1 MNGSIF
7 QGVELVFRKELT
19 LGLRFKAA
27 WAAMFLF
34 ALTTLSCISLAM
46 QGSVLEPRLLAA
58 LFWVVL
64 FFSSLAG
71 ADRVFGDEDMAG
83 TLLVL
88 KVYGPSQAI
97 LLGKMLYTAFILL
110 ILAVFITPLFLIFMN
125 GSAALPGLLLGTL
138 LGGIGFVR
146 IFIWQHLGLYDYGEY
161 WFWVGLS
168 VSVSLVF
175 IVLWGTLSG
184 SMIPFLL
191 KRAGLDPATASAPFV
206 ATLVDVTGLIIYFT
220 VAALLLGGKLL

>member
-34 ALTTLSCISLAM
+34 ALTTLSCISLAL

-58 LFWVVL
+58 LFWVIL

-125 GSAALPGLLLGTL
+125 GSAALLGLLLGTL
-138 LGGIGFVR
+138 AAGIWGIAAAGTLIASLLVGASVHSGLFSILMLPV
-146 IFIWQHLGLYDYGEY
+146 ILPVFIPALALTAAAFGDGTASLSYLVSMILYDLILT
-161 WFWVGLS
+161 VGA
-168 VSVSLVF
+168 SLLF
-175 IVLWGTLSG
+175 DYLWYE
-184 SMIPFLL
+184 
-191 KRAGLDPATASAPFV
+191 D
-206 ATLVDVTGLIIYFT
+206 
-220 VAALLLGGKLL
+220 

>member
-46 QGSVLEPRLLAA
+46 QPRLLAA

-138 LGGIGFVR
+138 AAGIWGIAAAGTLIASLLVGASVHSGLFSILMLPV
-146 IFIWQHLGLYDYGEY
+146 ILPVFIPAIALTAAAFGDGTASLSYLVSMILYDLILT
-161 WFWVGLS
+161 VGA
-168 VSVSLVF
+168 SLLF
-175 IVLWGTLSG
+175 DYLWYE
-184 SMIPFLL
+184 
-191 KRAGLDPATASAPFV
+191 D
-206 ATLVDVTGLIIYFT
+206 
-220 VAALLLGGKLL
+220 

>member
-1 MNGSIF
+1 MNGFIF

-34 ALTTLSCISLAM
+34 ALTTLSCISLSL
-46 QGSVLEPRLLAA
+46 QGSALEPRLLAA
-58 LFWVVL
+58 LFWVIL

-138 LGGIGFVR
+138 AAGIWGIAAAGTLIASLLVGASVHSGLFSILMLPV
-146 IFIWQHLGLYDYGEY
+146 ILPVFIPAIALTAAAFGDGTASLSYLVSMILYDLILT
-161 WFWVGLS
+161 VGA
-168 VSVSLVF
+168 SLLF
-175 IVLWGTLSG
+175 DYLWYE
-184 SMIPFLL
+184 
-191 KRAGLDPATASAPFV
+191 D
-206 ATLVDVTGLIIYFT
+206 
-220 VAALLLGGKLL
+220 

>member
-34 ALTTLSCISLAM
+34 ALTTLSCISLAL
-46 QGSVLEPRLLAA
+46 QGSTLEPRLLAA
-58 LFWVVL
+58 LFWVIL

-138 LGGIGFVR
+138 AAGIWGIAAAGTLIASLLVGASVHSGLFSILMLPV
-146 IFIWQHLGLYDYGEY
+146 ILPVFIPAIALTAAAFGDGTASLSYLVSMILYDLILT
-161 WFWVGLS
+161 VGA
-168 VSVSLVF
+168 SLLF
-175 IVLWGTLSG
+175 DYLWYE
-184 SMIPFLL
+184 
-191 KRAGLDPATASAPFV
+191 D
-206 ATLVDVTGLIIYFT
+206 
-220 VAALLLGGKLL
+220 

>member
-34 ALTTLSCISLAM
+34 ALTTLSCISLAL
-46 QGSVLEPRLLAA
+46 QGSALEPRLLAA
-58 LFWVVL
+58 LFWVIL

-138 LGGIGFVR
+138 AAGIWGIAAAGTLIASLLVGASVHSGLFSILMLPVILPVFIPAIALTAAAFGGGTASLSYLVSMI
-146 IFIWQHLGLYDYGEY
+146 LYDLILT
-161 WFWVGLS
+161 VGA
-168 VSVSLVF
+168 SLLF
-175 IVLWGTLSG
+175 DYLWYE
-184 SMIPFLL
+184 
-191 KRAGLDPATASAPFV
+191 D
-206 ATLVDVTGLIIYFT
+206 
-220 VAALLLGGKLL
+220 

>member
-34 ALTTLSCISLAM
+34 ALTTLSCISLAL
-46 QGSVLEPRLLAA
+46 QGSALEPRLLAA

-138 LGGIGFVR
+138 AAGIWGIAAAGTLIASLLVGASVHSGLFSILMLPV
-146 IFIWQHLGLYDYGEY
+146 ILPVFIPAIALTAAAFGDGTASLSYLVSMILYDLILT
-161 WFWVGLS
+161 VGA
-168 VSVSLVF
+168 SLLF
-175 IVLWGTLSG
+175 DYLWYE
-184 SMIPFLL
+184 
-191 KRAGLDPATASAPFV
+191 D
-206 ATLVDVTGLIIYFT
+206 
-220 VAALLLGGKLL
+220 

>member
-34 ALTTLSCISLAM
+34 ALTTLSCISLSL
-46 QGSVLEPRLLAA
+46 QGSALEPRLLAA
-58 LFWVVL
+58 LFWVIL

-138 LGGIGFVR
+138 AAGIWGIAAAGTLIASLLVGASVHSGLFSILMLPV
-146 IFIWQHLGLYDYGEY
+146 ILPVFIPAIALTAAAFGDGTASLSYLVSMILYDLILT
-161 WFWVGLS
+161 VGA
-168 VSVSLVF
+168 SLLF
-175 IVLWGTLSG
+175 DYLWYE
-184 SMIPFLL
+184 
-191 KRAGLDPATASAPFV
+191 D
-206 ATLVDVTGLIIYFT
+206 
-220 VAALLLGGKLL
+220 

>member
-46 QGSVLEPRLLAA
+46 QSSALEPRLLAA

-138 LGGIGFVR
+138 AAGIWGIAAAGTLIASLLVGASVHSGLFSILMLPV
-146 IFIWQHLGLYDYGEY
+146 ILPVFIPAIALTAAAFGDGTASLSYLVSMILYDLILT
-161 WFWVGLS
+161 VGA
-168 VSVSLVF
+168 SLLF
-175 IVLWGTLSG
+175 DYLWYE
-184 SMIPFLL
+184 
-191 KRAGLDPATASAPFV
+191 D
-206 ATLVDVTGLIIYFT
+206 
-220 VAALLLGGKLL
+220 

>member
-1 MNGSIF
+1 MNESIF

-34 ALTTLSCISLAM
+34 ALTTLSCISLAL
-46 QGSVLEPRLLAA
+46 QGSALEPRLLAA
-58 LFWVVL
+58 LFWVIL

-97 LLGKMLYTAFILL
+97 LFGKMLYTAFILL

-138 LGGIGFVR
+138 AAGIWGIAAAGTLIASLLVGASVHSGLFSILMLPV
-146 IFIWQHLGLYDYGEY
+146 ILPVFIPAIALTAAAFGDGTASLSYLVSMILYDLILT
-161 WFWVGLS
+161 VGA
-168 VSVSLVF
+168 SLLF
-175 IVLWGTLSG
+175 DYLWYE
-184 SMIPFLL
+184 
-191 KRAGLDPATASAPFV
+191 D
-206 ATLVDVTGLIIYFT
+206 
-220 VAALLLGGKLL
+220 

>member
-1 MNGSIF
+1 MNESIF

-34 ALTTLSCISLAM
+34 ALTTLSCISLAL
-46 QGSVLEPRLLAA
+46 QGSALEPRLLAA
-58 LFWVVL
+58 LFWVIL

-138 LGGIGFVR
+138 AAGIWGIAAAGTLIASLLVGASVHSGLFSILMLPV
-146 IFIWQHLGLYDYGEY
+146 ILPVFIPAIALTAAAFGDGTASLSYLVSMILYDLILT
-161 WFWVGLS
+161 VGA
-168 VSVSLVF
+168 SLLF
-175 IVLWGTLSG
+175 DYLWYE
-184 SMIPFLL
+184 
-191 KRAGLDPATASAPFV
+191 D
-206 ATLVDVTGLIIYFT
+206 
-220 VAALLLGGKLL
+220 

>member
-34 ALTTLSCISLAM
+34 ALTTLSCISLAL
-46 QGSVLEPRLLAA
+46 QGSALEPRLLAA
-58 LFWVVL
+58 LFWVIL

-138 LGGIGFVR
+138 AAGIWGIAAAGTLIASLLVGASVHSGLFSILMLPV
-146 IFIWQHLGLYDYGEY
+146 ILPVFIPAIALMAAAFGDGTASLSYLVSMILYDLILT
-161 WFWVGLS
+161 VGA
-168 VSVSLVF
+168 SLLF
-175 IVLWGTLSG
+175 DYLWYE
-184 SMIPFLL
+184 
-191 KRAGLDPATASAPFV
+191 D
-206 ATLVDVTGLIIYFT
+206 
-220 VAALLLGGKLL
+220 

>member
-34 ALTTLSCISLAM
+34 ALTTLSCISLAL
-46 QGSVLEPRLLAA
+46 QGSALEPRLLAA
-58 LFWVVL
+58 LFWVIL

-125 GSAALPGLLLGTL
+125 GSATLPGLLLGTL
-138 LGGIGFVR
+138 AAGIWGIAAAGTLIASLLVGASVHSGLFSILMLPV
-146 IFIWQHLGLYDYGEY
+146 ILPVFIPAIALTAAAFGDGTASLSYLVSMILYDLILT
-161 WFWVGLS
+161 VGA
-168 VSVSLVF
+168 SLLF
-175 IVLWGTLSG
+175 DYLWYE
-184 SMIPFLL
+184 
-191 KRAGLDPATASAPFV
+191 D
-206 ATLVDVTGLIIYFT
+206 
-220 VAALLLGGKLL
+220 

>member
-138 LGGIGFVR
+138 AAGIWGIAAAGTLIASLLVGASVHSGLFSILMLPV
-146 IFIWQHLGLYDYGEY
+146 ILPVFIPAIALTAAAFGDGTASLSYLVSMILYDLILT
-161 WFWVGLS
+161 VGA
-168 VSVSLVF
+168 SLLF
-175 IVLWGTLSG
+175 DYLWYE
-184 SMIPFLL
+184 
-191 KRAGLDPATASAPFV
+191 D
-206 ATLVDVTGLIIYFT
+206 
-220 VAALLLGGKLL
+220 

>member
-27 WAAMFLF
+27 WAAAMFLF
-34 ALTTLSCISLAM
+34 ALTTLSCISLAL
-46 QGSVLEPRLLAA
+46 QGSALEPRLLAA
-58 LFWVVL
+58 LFWVIL

-138 LGGIGFVR
+138 AAGIWGIAAAGTLIASLLVGASVHSGLFSILMLPV
-146 IFIWQHLGLYDYGEY
+146 ILPVFIPAIALTAAAFGDGTASLSYLVSMILYDLILT
-161 WFWVGLS
+161 VGA
-168 VSVSLVF
+168 SLLF
-175 IVLWGTLSG
+175 DYLWYE
-184 SMIPFLL
+184 
-191 KRAGLDPATASAPFV
+191 D
-206 ATLVDVTGLIIYFT
+206 
-220 VAALLLGGKLL
+220 

>member
-34 ALTTLSCISLAM
+34 ALTTLSCISLAL

-58 LFWVVL
+58 LFWVIL

-125 GSAALPGLLLGTL
+125 GSAALLGLLLGTL
-138 LGGIGFVR
+138 AAGIWGIAAAGTLIASLLVGASVHSGLFSILMLPV
-146 IFIWQHLGLYDYGEY
+146 ILPVFIPAIALTAAAFGDGTASLSYLVSMILYDLILT
-161 WFWVGLS
+161 VGA
-168 VSVSLVF
+168 SLLF
-175 IVLWGTLSG
+175 DYLWYE
-184 SMIPFLL
+184 
-191 KRAGLDPATASAPFV
+191 D
-206 ATLVDVTGLIIYFT
+206 
-220 VAALLLGGKLL
+220 

>member
-46 QGSVLEPRLLAA
+46 QGGALEPRLLAA

-138 LGGIGFVR
+138 AAGIWGIAAAGTLIASLLVGASVHSGLFSILMLPV
-146 IFIWQHLGLYDYGEY
+146 ILPVFIPAIALTAAAFGDGTASLSYLVSMILYDLILT
-161 WFWVGLS
+161 VGA
-168 VSVSLVF
+168 SLLF
-175 IVLWGTLSG
+175 DYLWYE
-184 SMIPFLL
+184 
-191 KRAGLDPATASAPFV
+191 D
-206 ATLVDVTGLIIYFT
+206 
-220 VAALLLGGKLL
+220 

>member
-7 QGVELVFRKELT
+7 QGVELVFQKELT

-34 ALTTLSCISLAM
+34 ALTTLSCISLSL
-46 QGSVLEPRLLAA
+46 QGSALEPRLLAA
-58 LFWVVL
+58 LFWVIL

-138 LGGIGFVR
+138 AAGIWGIAAAGTLIASLLVGASVHSGLFSILMLPV
-146 IFIWQHLGLYDYGEY
+146 ILPVFIPAIALTAAAFGDGTASLSYLVSMILYDLILT
-161 WFWVGLS
+161 VGA
-168 VSVSLVF
+168 SLLF
-175 IVLWGTLSG
+175 DYLWYE
-184 SMIPFLL
+184 
-191 KRAGLDPATASAPFV
+191 D
-206 ATLVDVTGLIIYFT
+206 
-220 VAALLLGGKLL
+220 

>member
-1 MNGSIF
+1 MTGSIF
-7 QGVELVFRKELT
+7 RGIELVFRKELT

-34 ALTTLSCISLAM
+34 ALTTLSCISLAL
-46 QGSVLEPRLLAA
+46 QGSMLEPRLLAA
-58 LFWVVL
+58 LFWVIL

-88 KVYGPSQAI
+88 RIYGPSQAV

-125 GSAALPGLLLGTL
+125 GSVALPLLLLGTL
-138 LGGIGFVR
+138 AAGIWGIAAAGTLIASLLVGASVHSGLFSILMLPVILPVFIPAIALTATALGDGGSSSSYLVSM
-146 IFIWQHLGLYDYGEY
+146 LLYDFILTIGA
-161 WFWVGLS
+161 
-168 VSVSLVF
+168 SLLF
-175 IVLWGTLSG
+175 DYLWYE
-184 SMIPFLL
+184 
-191 KRAGLDPATASAPFV
+191 D
-206 ATLVDVTGLIIYFT
+206 
-220 VAALLLGGKLL
+220 

>member
-34 ALTTLSCISLAM
+34 ALTTLSCISLAL
-46 QGSVLEPRLLAA
+46 QGSALEPRLLAA
-58 LFWVVL
+58 LFWVIL

-97 LLGKMLYTAFILL
+97 LFGKMLYTAFILL

-138 LGGIGFVR
+138 AAGIWGIAAAGTLIASLLVGASVHSGLFSILMLPV
-146 IFIWQHLGLYDYGEY
+146 ILPVFIPAIALTAAAFGDGTASLSYLVSMILYDLILT
-161 WFWVGLS
+161 VGA
-168 VSVSLVF
+168 SLLF
-175 IVLWGTLSG
+175 DYLWYE
-184 SMIPFLL
+184 
-191 KRAGLDPATASAPFV
+191 D
-206 ATLVDVTGLIIYFT
+206 
-220 VAALLLGGKLL
+220 

>member
-46 QGSVLEPRLLAA
+46 QGSALEPRLLAA

-138 LGGIGFVR
+138 AAGIWGIAAAGTLIASLLVGASVHSGLFSILMLPV
-146 IFIWQHLGLYDYGEY
+146 ILPVFIPAIALTAAAFGDGTASLSYLVSMILYDLILT
-161 WFWVGLS
+161 VGA
-168 VSVSLVF
+168 SLLF
-175 IVLWGTLSG
+175 DYLWYE
-184 SMIPFLL
+184 
-191 KRAGLDPATASAPFV
+191 D
-206 ATLVDVTGLIIYFT
+206 
-220 VAALLLGGKLL
+220 

>member
-34 ALTTLSCISLAM
+34 ALTTLSCISLSL
-46 QGSVLEPRLLAA
+46 QGSALEPRLLAA
-58 LFWVVL
+58 LFWVIL

-71 ADRVFGDEDMAG
+71 ADRGFGDEDMAG

-138 LGGIGFVR
+138 AAGIWGIAAAGTLIASLLVGASVHSGLFSILMLPV
-146 IFIWQHLGLYDYGEY
+146 ILPVFIPAIALTTAAFGDGTASLSYLVSMILYDLILT
-161 WFWVGLS
+161 VGA
-168 VSVSLVF
+168 SLLF
-175 IVLWGTLSG
+175 DYLWYE
-184 SMIPFLL
+184 
-191 KRAGLDPATASAPFV
+191 D
-206 ATLVDVTGLIIYFT
+206 
-220 VAALLLGGKLL
+220 

>member
-34 ALTTLSCISLAM
+34 ALTTLSCISLAL
-46 QGSVLEPRLLAA
+46 QGSALEPRLLAA
-58 LFWVVL
+58 LFWVIL

-138 LGGIGFVR
+138 AAGIWGIAAAGTLIASLLVGASVHSGLFSILMLPV
-146 IFIWQHLGLYDYGEY
+146 ILPVFIPAIALTAAAFGDGTASLSYLVSMILYDLILT
-161 WFWVGLS
+161 VGA
-168 VSVSLVF
+168 SLLF
-175 IVLWGTLSG
+175 DYLWYE
-184 SMIPFLL
+184 
-191 KRAGLDPATASAPFV
+191 D
-206 ATLVDVTGLIIYFT
+206 
-220 VAALLLGGKLL
+220 